1 MTTGEG
7 HHLVTNSSGV
17 AWYSSRVDP
26 VSHVDTFVI
35 EGGHRLSG
43 TITVEGNKNAAL
55 PLLAATLLSEETIEL
70 SNVPRIRDVGTMQ
83 KLLADLGADVVADG
97 GLVKITAKNLRSTE
111 PNPALC
117 REMRASFALAGPLLA
132 RAGQVTLPAPGGD
145 RIGRRPVDTHIKAL
159 TELGAEIE
167 VEHDRYV
174 MRAPQ
179 GLVGCDLFLE
189 EMSVM
194 ATENVLMAATL
205 ARGTTIIRNAASE
218 PHIQDL
224 CNLLVAMGASIT
236 GIGSNTLFVEGRV
249 SLHGARFAVGP
260 DYLEVGSFIAL
271 GAMNGGELL
280 IKNARPD
287 DHRITAIAFGRLGVR
302 WENRGNDI
310 FVPADQELTIRPG
323 LHGAVARIHDAPWPG
338 FPADLV
344 SIAVVLAT
352 RCKGTVL
359 IHEWMYESRLYWV
372 DKLIA
377 MGARIVVCD
386 PHRAIIEG
394 PAQLFGKTLA
404 SPDIRAGMALV
415 LAALAAEGTSVIQ
428 NAQQIDRG
436 YANIEHRLRA
446 LGAHI
451 ERR

>member
-1 MTTGEG
+1 MD
-7 HHLVTNSSGV
+7 SGN
-17 AWYSSRVDP
+17 
-26 VSHVDTFVI
+26 HVDTFVI

-55 PLLAATLLSEETIEL
+55 PLLAATLLTEGTVEL

-83 KLLADLGADVVADG
+83 ALLADLGAEVIADG
-97 GLVKITAKNLRSTE
+97 GVVKVTARNLGAAPT
-111 PNPALC
+111 PNPELC
-117 REMRASFALAGPLLA
+117 RQMRASFALAGPLLA
-132 RAGQVTLPAPGGD
+132 RFGQATLPAPGGD
-145 RIGRRPVDTHIKAL
+145 RIGRRPVDTHIKAFA
-159 TELGAEIE
+159 ELGAEID
-167 VEHDRYV
+167 VEHDRYL
-174 MRAPQ
+174 MRAPR

-194 ATENVLMAATL
+194 ATENLVMAATL

-224 CNLLVAMGASIT
+224 CNLMVQMGASIH
-236 GIGSNTLFVEGRV
+236 GIGSNTLTVEGRA
-249 SLHGARFAVGP
+249 SLHGARFTVGP

-271 GAMNGGELL
+271 GAMNGGEIL
-280 IKNARPD
+280 IKNARPA
-287 DHRITAIAFGRLGVR
+287 DHRITAIAFGRLGVH
-302 WENRGNDI
+302 WEVRGDDL
-310 FVPADQELTIRPG
+310 FVPADQELVIRPG

-338 FPADLV
+338 FPADLI

-352 RCKGTVL
+352 RCRGTVL

-394 PAQLFGKTLA
+394 PSPLFGKTLS

-415 LAALAAEGTSVIQ
+415 LAALAAEGTSFIQ

-446 LGAHI
+446 LGAKI